1 MAFFKTSS
9 LYAQTVVW
17 ENMAQS
23 RFLTMPQRCLVM
35 NKLVDFAGPL
45 VFNGTAK
52 LSVIR
57 RGEKMNSGY
66 ISVHVFL

>member
-1 MAFFKTSS
+1 
-9 LYAQTVVW
+9 
-17 ENMAQS
+17 
-23 RFLTMPQRCLVM
+23 MPQRCLVM

-52 LSVIR
+52 LSVIQ